1 MTSTINKNTVMVDI
15 KKLLEEIDSL
25 NHDEQTGD
33 IKLVKSIP
41 LTIDEINSLSVNDL
55 LDLKHRDI
63 SIKIN
68 SNNNFNIRWKDDG
81 FDISEERTDEI
92 NIAIKAL
99 LLKIK
104 VESAGAK
111 FYKKSV
117 GEIVKLGDK
126 IGNKILLSKILDLD
140 FKSTNLTGPKSKGD
154 DSVGFSDIFN
164 VINQVTVKNKGLNTL
179 GGKADYIIN
188 KLELTDITEVV
199 YAILTIA
206 VVSEDSNE
214 E

>member
-25 NHDEQTGD
+25 SHNEQTGD
-33 IKLVKSIP
+33 IELIKSIP
-41 LTIDEINSLSVNDL
+41 LTIDEINSLSIDNL
-55 LDLKHRDI
+55 LDLKHRNI

-68 SNNNFNIRWKDDG
+68 SNNSFNIRWKDDG
-81 FDISEERTDEI
+81 FDIAEERTDEI
-92 NIAIKAL
+92 ETAIKAL

-104 VESAGAK
+104 VENAGAK
-111 FYKKSV
+111 FYKNSV
-117 GEIVKLGDK
+117 KDIVKLGDK
-126 IGNKILLSKILDLD
+126 IDNKILLSKILDLD
-140 FKSTNLTGPKSKGD
+140 FKNVNLTGSKQKAD
-154 DSVGFSDIFN
+154 DSIGFSDIFN
-164 VINQVTVKNKGLNTL
+164 IINQVTVKNKNLNTL

-206 VVSEDSNE
+206 VVTENSNDE
-214 E
+214 